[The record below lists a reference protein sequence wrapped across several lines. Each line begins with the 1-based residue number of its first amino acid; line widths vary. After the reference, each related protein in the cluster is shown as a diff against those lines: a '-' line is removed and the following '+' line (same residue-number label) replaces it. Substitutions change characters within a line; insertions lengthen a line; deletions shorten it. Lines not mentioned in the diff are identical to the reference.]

1 MFEFLKGVGSQL
13 RGELVEVYWVLLV
26 PFVVFLL
33 VLELMKSE
41 SPNVKEILR
50 RIVISVLL
58 LLTFDFAIEAIATIG
73 DAVTERIDGLNK
85 LSEVMSN
92 LAPSVKPNSS
102 MFSLRDTAM
111 YVFSL
116 AAYIIAYV
124 GFFTATALTHFIW
137 TILYICSP
145 IMILMYVSPK
155 TSNITMSLYKGLVQ
169 VVVWK
174 VLYSILGVLLLQLAL
189 QSELNAQTT
198 GLEDYLLAL
207 VVNLCIG
214 VSMLFIPVATKSLI
228 GDGLSSLATTLAMA
242 PAIAAAGSAK
252 LAASKM
258 GAKAMGSTMGL
269 TSFATK
275 PISNP
280 VTGRYQLMKER
291 LSPKVDALKKHV
303 NEANLPKEL
312 KQRKEKKTFRRK
324 I

>member
-1 MFEFLKGVGSQL
+1 VFEFLKGVGTEL
-13 RGELVEVYWVLLV
+13 RGELIEVYWVLLV

-33 VLELMKSE
+33 VLELIKSE
-41 SPNVKEILR
+41 SPNVKELVR

-58 LLTFDFAIEAIATIG
+58 LMTFDWAIDAIATIG

-92 LAPSVKPNSS
+92 LAPNVNPNSS

-111 YVFSL
+111 YIFSL

-155 TSNITMSLYKGLVQ
+155 TAHITTSLYKGLMQ

-174 VLYSILGVLLLQLAL
+174 VLYSILGVLLLKLAL
-189 QSELNAQTT
+189 QSELNAETT

-228 GDGLSSLATTLAMA
+228 GDGLNSLATTLAMA
-242 PAIAAAGSAK
+242 PALAAAGTAK
-252 LAASKM
+252 LAATKL
-258 GAKAMGSTMGL
+258 GAKTLANAKDL
-269 TSFATK
+269 TSLATK
-275 PISNP
+275 PLSNP
-280 VTGRYQLMKER
+280 ITGRYQLMKER
-291 LSPKVDALKKHV
+291 LSPKVDAMKKHYS
-303 NEANLPKEL
+303 EANLPKEL
-312 KQRKEKKTFRRK
+312 KERKENKPFRR
-324 I
+324 

>member
-1 MFEFLKGVGSQL
+1 MFEFLKGVGTEL
-13 RGELVEVYWVLLV
+13 RGELIEVYWVLLV

-33 VLELMKSE
+33 VLELIKNDA
-41 SPNVKEILR
+41 PNVKDIVR
-50 RIVISVLL
+50 RILISVLL
-58 LLTFDFAIEAIATIG
+58 LMTFDMAIDAIATIG

-85 LSEVMSN
+85 LSEVMSR
-92 LAPSVKPNSS
+92 LAPSMNPNSS

-155 TSNITMSLYKGLVQ
+155 TSHITSSLYKGLIQ

-174 VLYSILGVLLLQLAL
+174 VLYSILGVLLLKLAL
-189 QSELNAQTT
+189 QSDLNAEMM

-228 GDGLSSLATTLAMA
+228 GDGLNSLATTLAMA
-242 PAIAAAGSAK
+242 PAIAAAGSVK
-252 LAASKM
+252 LAATKM
-258 GAKAMGSTMGL
+258 GAKALGNAKSL
-269 TSFATK
+269 ANFATK

-280 VTGRYQLMKER
+280 ITGRYQLMKER
-291 LSPKVDALKKHV
+291 LSPKVEQFKK
-303 NEANLPKEL
+303 NYSEAGLPKEL
-312 KQRKEKKTFRRK
+312 KERKEKKTFRR
-324 I
+324 